1 MTADHGDNAVPGR
14 YPHRPDGDGRFE
26 VVVRGYDRRQVDE
39 YIANLELT
47 IARQRTELEQAREA
61 LSRSGGN
68 GAFRGPDG
76 QAAGFNSGTAPAR
89 NAEGSG
95 GQMIEAFT
103 GRLQTILQ
111 EAHEEAE
118 EIRSNAH
125 SFARK
130 EEEAA
135 RARITD
141 LERRRDAVVG
151 DLSRV
156 RNGLDA
162 LVGQLLGTEQKKSGD
177 EKPAP
182 RADGAPSPSP
192 RPSPTPSPSADKPS
206 ATPRS
211 DSAPSPR
218 PHPEPKPRPHPE
230 PAPRSESAPRPH
242 PEPGP
247 RKTEQAGPPSPTP
260 RSDSGPRLG
269 QQLPVNEGLRPS
281 PSPRSDDAARAPRPS
296 PNPSPSPSGAPAP
309 ASSPQVTPSAQSKPR
324 PSPSPRP
331 RTTPP
336 SPGPAAPGTG
346 QRNGVSNQNGAT
358 ATRDEEGGTHSA
370 FGTGAR

>member
-39 YIANLELT
+39 YVANLELT
-47 IARQRTELEQAREA
+47 VARQRTELEQAREA
-61 LSRSGGN
+61 LARSGGGN
-68 GAFRGPDG
+68 GAFRGPDE
-76 QAAGFNSGTAPAR
+76 QARGFNSGAAPAR
-89 NAEGSG
+89 NVEGSG

-135 RARITD
+135 RARVTD

-156 RNGLDA
+156 RNGLDS
-162 LVGQLLGTEQKKSGD
+162 LVGQLLGTEQPGQKKTGD
-177 EKPAP
+177 DKPAP
-182 RADGAPSPSP
+182 RAEGAPSPSP
-192 RPSPTPSPSADKPS
+192 RPSPSPGADKPP

-211 DSAPSPR
+211 DSAPTPSPR

-230 PAPRSESAPRPH
+230 P
-242 PEPGP
+242 GP
-247 RKTEQAGPPSPTP
+247 RKPELAGPPSPTP
-260 RSDSGPRLG
+260 RSDSGPRPG
-269 QQLPVNEGLRPS
+269 QQQPLNEGQRPS
-281 PSPRSDDAARAPRPS
+281 PSPRSEDATRAPRPS
-296 PNPSPSPSGAPAP
+296 PTSSGAPAP
-309 ASSPQVTPSAQSKPR
+309 ATSGQVTPSAQAKPR

-336 SPGPAAPGTG
+336 SPGSAAPGTG

-358 ATRDEEGGTHSA
+358 ATRDEEGGSHSA